1 MDEGQN
7 WPYVWTRDTAYSAL
21 LSLAAI
27 DPKRTVNSLLF
38 KTSHLKPEVIR
49 QLPNDHGNGMISDVQ
64 IVQDT
69 G

>member
-1 MDEGQN
+1 
-7 WPYVWTRDTAYSAL
+7 VWTRDTAYAAL

-27 DPKRTVNSLLF
+27 DPARTVNSLLF
-38 KTSHLKPEVIR
+38 KTARLKPAVVSEA
-49 QLPNDHGNGMISDVQ
+49 MIGRSPSDIH